1 MGSEHLLS
9 KITICCN
16 SWKVY
21 LKCYIFLRNS
31 PVIASE
37 FGNVNVANLIEIEM
51 KNNLSNQNSNQ
62 NMIVSTYH
70 IFVASRIVFL
80 WETCCCDYRIPIFTW
95 GLMKYLLG
103 IIIDDVMKYRFINS
117 YSIFR
122 SIEFRSFCYLVLLCN
137 LSCFRT

>member
-1 MGSEHLLS
+1 M
-9 KITICCN
+9 
-16 SWKVY
+16 
-21 LKCYIFLRNS
+21 NS
-31 PVIASE
+31 PVLASE
-37 FGNVNVANLIEIEM
+37 FGNVNVANLIELGM

-70 IFVASRIVFL
+70 IFVASRIILL
-80 WETCCCDYRIPIFTW
+80 WEACRCDNRIPIFTW

-103 IIIDDVMKYRFINS
+103 MKNDDVITVRFSNY

-122 SIEFRSFCYLVLLCN
+122 SIKFRSFCYLVFLCN